1 MENLI
6 LPAISDYENEIEKIR
21 AAYALNVCAVSVSQ
35 IVDYNDQY
43 ILDQEYENTLNN
55 LNLERMPKDE
65 AFLKIL
71 TETLNV
77 VTFFRIY
84 DSK

>member
-1 MENLI
+1 MEELI
-6 LPAISDYENEIEKIR
+6 LPVITDNEQEIEKIR

-55 LNLERMPKDE
+55 LNLIPNNPL
-65 AFLKIL
+65 FNFVQSIL
-71 TETLNV
+71 SYHYLC
-77 VTFFRIY
+77 
-84 DSK
+84 